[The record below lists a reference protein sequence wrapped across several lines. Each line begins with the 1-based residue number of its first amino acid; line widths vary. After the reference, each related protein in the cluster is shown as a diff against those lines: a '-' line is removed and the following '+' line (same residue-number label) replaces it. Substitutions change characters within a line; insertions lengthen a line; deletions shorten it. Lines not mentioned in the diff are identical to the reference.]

1 MTNAEKPIRTALR
14 GRHLDD
20 LRKALARFP
29 FTETDR
35 DPELVISYGGDG
47 SLLGAERD
55 FPGVPKLPI
64 RDGRTSEKCAD
75 HGDTALLEAFLANRL
90 SRREMLKLEAQT
102 DEHPP
107 LSCLNDIVINKRNIA
122 SSVRYRLRLD
132 NILYAQHLIVG
143 DGLVASTPFGS
154 TGYYRSITHSLFRS
168 GIGIAFN
175 NSTEPLDHLVV
186 ANNTRIRVEIVRG
199 PAVLLA
205 DNNPTRI
212 RLRKGNTVII
222 RKAAQC
228 AVIHGLETFR
238 CRRCFDLRYR
248 ERAEGT
254 AIPFTP
260 DQSTSF
266 Q

>member
-1 MTNAEKPIRTALR
+1 MNNADKPIRTALR

-20 LRKALARFP
+20 LRKTLEHYGFE
-29 FTETDR
+29 ETNHN
-35 DPELVISYGGDG
+35 PELVISYGGDG

-64 RDGRTSEKCAD
+64 RDGRTSEKCTE
-75 HGDTALLEAFLANRL
+75 HGDAKLIEAFLNNKL
-90 SRREMLKLEAQT
+90 SRRKMLKLEAQT

-132 NILYAQHLIVG
+132 NALYAQHLIVG

-186 ANNTRIRVEIVRG
+186 ADNTQIHVEIVRG
-199 PAVLLA
+199 PAVLLS
-205 DNNPTRI
+205 DNDPTRI
-212 RLRKGNTVII
+212 RLRKGNTVVI
-222 RKAAQC
+222 RKAAQS
-228 AVIHGLETFR
+228 AIIHGLETFR

-248 ERAEGT
+248 ERAEGP

-260 DQSTSF
+260 D
-266 Q
+266 